1 MTEAIGAF
9 AFATAGRILFG
20 RGRALEAPKLITRFG
35 SRALLVHGRAPERS
49 AWLRDALEAAGAQ
62 VTSLACPGEPTLAMV
77 QVGLAVARAAKVDVV
92 VSLGGGAAIDL
103 GKAIAALVP
112 ADGDVLDYLEVVGR
126 GLPLPAAPLPFI
138 AMPTTAG
145 TGAEVTKNAVI
156 GVQEQGRKVSLRD
169 DRMLPDIA
177 LVDPALTDGLPRSV
191 TLASGLDALTQVI
204 EPYLSSRA
212 NPLTDA
218 LCRDAIP
225 RALPALQRLM
235 RGEDAAAR
243 DVMAWVSLCGGLAL
257 ANAGLGAVHG
267 LAGVIGGATGAAH
280 GAVCGAL
287 LPHVLVA
294 LRASAAPEETRR
306 RVAEIEG
313 WIATGLDCAKER
325 AFRSLAEWGRGN
337 GLGSLSRLGVPPADF
352 LRFAELS
359 RTSSS
364 MKASPASFSTAEL
377 EAMLRAA
384 NDVSLPAL

>member
-1 MTEAIGAF
+1 MTDALGEF
-9 AFATAGRILFG
+9 SFATAGRIIFG
-20 RGRALEAPKLITRFG
+20 RGRAAEAAALITRFG
-35 SRALLVHGRAPERS
+35 SHVLLVHGRAPERA
-49 AWLRDALEAAGAQ
+49 AWLRHALEAAGAR
-62 VTSLACPGEPTLAMV
+62 VTSLASPGEPTLAML
-77 QVGLAVARAAKVDVV
+77 QDGRALARGVKVDVV

-156 GVQEQGRKVSLRD
+156 GVPGQGNEKNGRKVSLRD

-212 NPLTDA
+212 NPMTDA

-225 RALPALQRLM
+225 RALPALRQLM
-235 RGEDAAAR
+235 RGEDATAR
-243 DVMAWVSLCGGLAL
+243 DAMAWVSLCGGLAL

-287 LPHVLVA
+287 LPHVLMT
-294 LRASAAPEETRR
+294 LRARDAPEATARR
-306 RVAEIEG
+306 LDEIES
-313 WIATGLDCAKER
+313 WIADGLGCGTDS
-325 AFRSLAEWGRGN
+325 AFRSLSEWAREN
-337 GLGSLSRLGVPPADF
+337 GLATISQLGIVPADF
-352 LRFAELS
+352 ARLAESS

-364 MKASPASFSTAEL
+364 MKASPVSFSTAEL
-377 EAMLRAA
+377 EAILQGTSR
-384 NDVSLPAL
+384 